1 MKIRYAF
8 FVILLFTF
16 IQPLEGKA
24 FKLQDHPE
32 VMTHYME
39 RSMEEYKIPGASLA
53 IIQDGEFVYH
63 HQYGEGTNGEAI
75 HAETPFVIGSLSKS
89 LTALAVMMLVE
100 NEEIDLDESINT
112 YIPTFQY
119 ETKSGQLIKV
129 KHLLDHTS
137 GISSYDSYTVTDQ
150 QRSEQGAIRE
160 AVVDLSGVTLDQEPG
175 EHYDYHSANYLL
187 LGFIIEEVS
196 GESFSDFMTQHL
208 FQPLRM
214 ENTSAAYESAVEDGY
229 MPGFQSWGGFPV
241 ASDGFYDHA
250 GAPYGYITSTA
261 EDLASFLYFLLEGGD
276 LLTDENLQ
284 RMITPPEAGK
294 TYHFGWHFSE
304 QDQVPYHGGAVPDF
318 RSQMY
323 FVPDKGDAAVLL
335 TNKYHSLE
343 DSQITQFMDG
353 VSLIMEGNEPGEI
366 VPQGNLLFW
375 SIVGGVLLF
384 AGMSITH
391 FILIKKRFVGRKT
404 TIIISIIC
412 LLVSITS
419 IPVIIQFVGLPWRTF
434 ALFAPDV
441 AVFVY
446 VLITIFVLHAFK
458 SLVYL
463 RKHIC

>member
-1 MKIRYAF
+1 M
-8 FVILLFTF
+8 
-16 IQPLEGKA
+16 
-24 FKLQDHPE
+24 
-32 VMTHYME
+32 
-39 RSMEEYKIPGASLA
+39 
-53 IIQDGEFVYH
+53 
-63 HQYGEGTNGEAI
+63 
-75 HAETPFVIGSLSKS
+75 
-89 LTALAVMMLVE
+89 
-100 NEEIDLDESINT
+100 
-112 YIPTFQY
+112 
-119 ETKSGQLIKV
+119 
-129 KHLLDHTS
+129 
-137 GISSYDSYTVTDQ
+137 
-150 QRSEQGAIRE
+150 
-160 AVVDLSGVTLDQEPG
+160 
-175 EHYDYHSANYLL
+175 
-187 LGFIIEEVS
+187 
-196 GESFSDFMTQHL
+196 
-208 FQPLRM
+208 
-214 ENTSAAYESAVEDGY
+214 
-229 MPGFQSWGGFPV
+229 GGFPV